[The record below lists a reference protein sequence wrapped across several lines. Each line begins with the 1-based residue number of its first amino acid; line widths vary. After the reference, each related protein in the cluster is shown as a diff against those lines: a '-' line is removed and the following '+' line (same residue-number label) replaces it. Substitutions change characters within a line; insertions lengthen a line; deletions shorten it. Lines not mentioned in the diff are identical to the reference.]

1 MIVMSFSLLLTAC
14 TGEEHSFFPLSS
26 GHTLHYD
33 VTKTTMDGTFGQKYI
48 IETLSE
54 TNWQGTASVPMV
66 SAGGE
71 QYLYQRSGA
80 AIYRVAFKSRDAV
93 SFVAHAS
100 PHLVLP
106 QKLQL
111 GSAWQQATHTKLLEN
126 TGPPWETL
134 FKIVQPVDLEFT
146 VDALD
151 VAVTVPAG
159 IYQNCLKVSGFGE
172 TNVDVGNYIGRT
184 VISVEVEQWYARGI
198 GLVKSLRT
206 ETTTADAIS
215 KGTLAMELE
224 YSVK

>member
-1 MIVMSFSLLLTAC
+1 MLVISFSLLFTAC
-14 TGEEHSFFPLSS
+14 SDEETSFFPLNS
-26 GHTLHYD
+26 GHSLHYD

-48 IETLSE
+48 VETLPQLH
-54 TNWQGTASVPMV
+54 WQGTASVPIV

-71 QYLYQRSGA
+71 QYLYQQSSS
-80 AIYRVAFKSRDAV
+80 AIHRVAFKRRGEAT
-93 SFVAHAS
+93 FVAHAN

-106 QKLQL
+106 EALQL
-111 GSAWQQATHTKLLEN
+111 GSAWQQTSYTKLLEN

-134 FKIVQPVDLEFT
+134 FKIVQPVDLKLKVE
-146 VDALD
+146 ALD
-151 VAVTVPAG
+151 ATVTVPAG
-159 IYQNCLKVSGFGE
+159 SYQNCLKVSGFGE

-184 VISVEVEQWYARGI
+184 VIAVKVEQWYARGI

-224 YSVK
+224 YAVK